1 MRTSSPAPWLLA
13 AVLLGTLA
21 DPARAQRGGGRN
33 RRPQEIQDRVACRA
47 VDVAFTA
54 PEGEPTPD
62 LAATEFVRSA
72 TAAKQCAVLY
82 LFDGSADEATRQQ
95 FERALFGNDETGLYL
110 RCFQFGRIDLQR
122 AEDLQTR
129 YRKQAPLFVVFDKSG
144 KLVDE
149 IAMPG
154 WKANA
159 SALMKGL
166 EKAGKSAFKPSLKS
180 FVDRMGDLVR
190 DMEQLYGK
198 RTLLEQRIARAG
210 DADKQKQAELQRDLD
225 AIAAELQQIEK
236 KEGELLLEHNVPTQP
251 EGAVRLGGR
260 ERGDWGGR
268 GGAGGAPGGGGSGG
282 GNGAGGGGRSGAEGG
297 GRGGRSGG

>member
-1 MRTSSPAPWLLA
+1 MPTSSPAPWLLA
-13 AVLLGTLA
+13 AVLAGALA
-21 DPARAQRGGGRN
+21 DPASAQRGGGRN

-62 LAATEFVRSA
+62 LAATDFVRSA
-72 TAAKQCAVLY
+72 TAAKHCAVLY
-82 LFDGSADEATRQQ
+82 LFDGSAEEETRQQ
-95 FERALFGNDETGLYL
+95 FERTLFGSDETGLYL

-122 AEDLQTR
+122 AEDLQAR

-144 KLVDE
+144 KQVGE

-159 SALMKGL
+159 SALIKGL
-166 EKAGKSAFKPSLKS
+166 EKAGNSAFKPSLKS

-190 DMEQLYGK
+190 DMEQLHGK

-225 AIAAELQQIEK
+225 AIAAELQQVEK

-260 ERGDWGGR
+260 DRGDWGGR
-268 GGAGGAPGGGGSGG
+268 GGAGSGSGAGGG
-282 GNGAGGGGRSGAEGG
+282 GAGGGGRPGAGGG